1 MTSSTVYLKYT
12 EVDLE
17 DEQDSCI
24 DQDDLDLEDDMDEEL
39 DLSMDDRQ
47 LSEFTPLGLSMLEP
61 RGDFVE
67 LELDFDVS
75 SKDVLHLVVV
85 RFNDPRGRAV
95 DDWCVERVFKDGD
108 DAEQLAEELEDGVK
122 PSLCSRDCA
131 PESVVVRAE
140 VFSLTVSVR

>member
-12 EVDLE
+12 ETDLE
-17 DEQDSCI
+17 DEREGYI
-24 DQDDLDLEDDMDEEL
+24 DQDDLEDNMDEEL
-39 DLSMDDRQ
+39 DLSVDDRL

-85 RFNDPRGRAV
+85 RFNDPRGRVA
-95 DDWCVERVFKDGD
+95 DDWCVEQVLRDED
-108 DAEQLAEELEDGVK
+108 EAAQLAEELEDGVK
-122 PSLCSRDCA
+122 SSFCSEDRA
-131 PESVVVRAE
+131 SESVVVRAE
-140 VFSLTVSVR
+140 VFSLTVTVR